1 MILFCAVGGRVMR
14 SNCLCCNG
22 LTHTHTNH
30 RYTDRQTIIP
40 SAHAGEGTLAIR
52 TSCKIFVPKS
62 CHTFR
67 LQESCLY
74 MQESYMYWQESYLF
88 FTLQESCKIMFQNQ
102 ARILH
107 VDQILARS
115 WKDLG
120 KILHKILARSWQ
132 NF

>member
-1 MILFCAVGGRVMR
+1 MLVV
-14 SNCLCCNG
+14 LG
-22 LTHTHTNH
+22 LNPINQSEYSQLHLIRHLLI
-30 RYTDRQTIIP
+30 RQSGCEHLRTKRHCMYP
-40 SAHAGEGTLAIR
+40 IR
-52 TSCKIFVPKS
+52 TSCKILVPKS

-74 MQESYMYWQESYLF
+74 IQESFMYWQESYLF
-88 FTLQESCKIMFQNQ
+88 FTLQESCKISFQNQ

-107 VDQILARS
+107 VEQILARS
-115 WKDLG
+115 WKEFG